1 MVQGEIPAATRLQ
14 ETPAR
19 GQQMISMQGMYPNPD
34 DAALVVLYCK
44 NEKLSQTKKLLMTS

>member
-1 MVQGEIPAATRLQ
+1 VVQGEIPAATRLQ